1 MELDLGQADTGR
13 ADDSATGTIDNWWQ
27 TDDGS
32 GTVYDYAIRP
42 GVYTLCYTFK
52 DYDGTTDVVLKRP
65 MIVLARVGDVDANR
79 QAEHVD
85 GELIQNRVADPLGDT
100 AAASFPDW
108 RLYRYRVCDVN
119 NDRNIN
125 NIDANKL
132 YYGVDQIV
140 PYYKPT
146 DYIS

>member
-1 MELDLGQADTGR
+1 MWT
-13 ADDSATGTIDNWWQ
+13 
-27 TDDGS
+27 
-32 GTVYDYAIRP
+32 
-42 GVYTLCYTFK
+42 
-52 DYDGTTDVVLKRP
+52 
-65 MIVLARVGDVDANR
+65 
-79 QAEHVD
+79 